1 MKVKKPARINELD
14 AKILRILLK
23 DGRTGFDDLAKA
35 CKVTKNVAWKR
46 CKAMEKTGIIKGATV
61 LINYGHF
68 GLGAIATLLIS
79 VKAEQIDR
87 VMETIQQIGELN
99 AFRQYNSVYN
109 VRVYAWLRDLNE
121 LDQVKQLIKQRIPI
135 MGLKTYVWAGVR
147 NIPENLNLTGI
158 LKHDDEQIEINPTH
172 CSTNDEMSIDDLDK
186 QIMEKL
192 TVNGRASFTQ
202 IAKQIGVSTET
213 VIKRYHNLKER
224 GSIKVSIQINPNKI
238 EQYACRYNS

>member
-1 MKVKKPARINELD
+1 
-14 AKILRILLK
+14 
-23 DGRTGFDDLAKA
+23 
-35 CKVTKNVAWKR
+35 
-46 CKAMEKTGIIKGATV
+46 
-61 LINYGHF
+61 
-68 GLGAIATLLIS
+68 
-79 VKAEQIDR
+79 
-87 VMETIQQIGELN
+87 
-99 AFRQYNSVYN
+99 
-109 VRVYAWLRDLNE
+109 
-121 LDQVKQLIKQRIPI
+121 
-135 MGLKTYVWAGVR
+135 MGLKTNVWAGVR

-238 EQYACRYNS
+238 GYSSILDFNIAFAVPGSLSNTVMGSLTKIPNMIIITKTSGDYDIQGTAMIRDISESFTIQDQITRINGITKLETSARKIPDIWPTPQQTISTF